1 MSLAALNWLVEKAE
15 PILVTYPRLLL
26 LPFRCIL
33 DLNGESGESNTRL
46 CVALIASCKRFSFLS
61 SICLRTAI

>member
-1 MSLAALNWLVEKAE
+1 MHSYLSESIRCAEEQVSLAALNWLVEKAE

-46 CVALIASCKRFSFLS
+46 CVDCFV
-61 SICLRTAI
+61 